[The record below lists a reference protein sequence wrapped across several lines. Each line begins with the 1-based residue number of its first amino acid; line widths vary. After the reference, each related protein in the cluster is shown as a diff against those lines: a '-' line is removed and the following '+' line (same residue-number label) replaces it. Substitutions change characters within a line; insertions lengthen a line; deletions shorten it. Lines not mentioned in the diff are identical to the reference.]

1 MKKVLLGVVIGA
13 LITAILFVKFMP
25 RPGPLK
31 VIQDPTETEKQKSIT
46 VNENKQTSVTSRVP
60 VTPGNVDA
68 GKGNVLTLNIG
79 DKYFVPAEVEI
90 KTIYQDSSGNK
101 IEDGLHKITG
111 ETAVTVGK
119 GCLDITTHFQDSTEI
134 SIAIPDPVKKIWH
147 VGLYAG
153 ATEDGLG
160 FGGFIQRD
168 FKLTM
173 IKKVDLLGF
182 GRVEVDRHPKLLVGV
197 EGNF

>member
-1 MKKVLLGVVIGA
+1 MKKFLIGAAIGA
-13 LITAILFVKFMP
+13 LITAFLFVYFQP

-31 VIQDPTETEKQKSIT
+31 VIQDPTEAEKHKSIT
-46 VNENKQTSVTSRVP
+46 VTENKQTSVTSRVP
-60 VTPGNVDA
+60 VTPGNEDA
-68 GKGNVLTLNIG
+68 GRENVLTLNIG

-90 KTIYQDSSGNK
+90 KTIYQDSSGKK
-101 IEDGLHKITG
+101 IEDGFHKVTG
-111 ETAVTVGK
+111 ETALAVGK
-119 GCLDITTHFQDSTEI
+119 DRLDVTTLFQDSTEI
-134 SIAIPDPVKKIWH
+134 AIVIPDPVKKFWH

-153 ATEDGLG
+153 AAENGLG

-168 FKLTM
+168 FKLTA

-182 GRVEVDRHPKLLVGV
+182 GRVEIDRQSNLLVGV

>member
-1 MKKVLLGVVIGA
+1 MKKIFLGVVIGA
-13 LITAILFVKFMP
+13 VITTFLFVYFQP

-31 VIQDPTETEKQKSIT
+31 VIQDPTQAEKHKSIT
-46 VNENKQTSVTSRVP
+46 VTENKQTSVTSRVP
-60 VTPGNVDA
+60 VTPGNEDA
-68 GKGNVLTLNIG
+68 GRENVLALNIG

-90 KTIYQDSSGNK
+90 KTIYQDSSGKK
-101 IEDGLHKITG
+101 IEDGLHKVTG
-111 ETAVTVGK
+111 ETAVMVGK
-119 GCLDITTHFQDSTEI
+119 DCLDITTHFHDSTEI
-134 SIAIPDPVKKIWH
+134 SIAIPDPAKKIWH

-160 FGGFIQRD
+160 MGGFTQID
-168 FKLTM
+168 FKLTA

-182 GRVEVDRHPKLLVGV
+182 GRVEIDRQSKLLVGV